1 MAPTPYFSSVI
12 SESAFK
18 ARFQAENGKKF
29 SELDNVAASYWGR
42 PHLLACRV
50 VRRDPQ
56 RNLLPIL
63 SQYVTPSDVQ
73 TSSDEIRAFLQGP
86 DLTFMAQSEHYL
98 VRRSN
103 CGISLAQ
110 IWAAMAMFKGNQ
122 DRRMRDVSTMQ
133 EQNESERDNDAEAR
147 QPKRFRRH
155 TFQPDFI
162 DSSGIQVGSSS
173 PPHDGSYDG
182 SQGSSLGYVDPD
194 THYLGMTPE
203 DDTLRLA
210 SCVIRHILYFAPPQN
225 SASIPTVVEFR
236 DAKTRLAAT
245 TLVGERQIVAIDD
258 GGLCLRR
265 QNPGTTTT
273 GALDNL
279 NPTTTPRTRRQTR
292 PSDGHTTAARS
303 NVETASAGDT
313 NGRVTTREIWRLID
327 SLKETIAYQTE
338 LIQSTKN
345 ELLEVKHDQHVLHTQ
360 NEKLH
365 EEQNRGLQ

>member
-194 THYLGMTPE
+194 THYLGITPE

-265 QNPGTTTT
+265 QNPGGCFILTQNHVAILEAKTQFQC
-273 GALDNL
+273 L
-279 NPTTTPRTRRQTR
+279 
-292 PSDGHTTAARS
+292 
-303 NVETASAGDT
+303 E
-313 NGRVTTREIWRLID
+313 NGRPIISDRGFAQMVCEALATRLSDIGDNSQQRW
-327 SLKETIAYQTE
+327 A
-338 LIQSTKN
+338 
-345 ELLEVKHDQHVLHTQ
+345 
-360 NEKLH
+360 
-365 EEQNRGLQ
+365 